1 MYSHDSPPQ
10 QPEIPR
16 YDAPFLPGAN
26 AAPPPMPIPP
36 AQEKTTRS
44 RPKTLPP
51 FPVPPEVRTTKT
63 PPTPRTSQ
71 RTPLPQ
77 KKRRG
82 TRLWVKLLLVFVPIL
97 VLIIGGLAVYPLYSY
112 FNHPAR
118 TVIHNFY
125 QAMKEQHYENA
136 YNLYAAQNG
145 LRDQLYST
153 GNAINYKRAVDFA
166 KACRNVDKQSGE
178 GPITQFALTS
188 FSTVNVLDDS
198 VTAIVNVMRG
208 GKSYTTHM
216 GLVQEGKSWK
226 IDYVDNLCSNLNPN

>member
-51 FPVPPEVRTTKT
+51 FPVPPEVRKKKT

-97 VLIIGGLAVYPLYSY
+97 ILVIIGLVFGLSLKNTND
-112 FNHPAR
+112 NHPAR
-118 TVIHNFY
+118 AVVQDFY
-125 QAMKEQHYENA
+125 KAMEQKNYKQAYS
-136 YNLYAAQNG
+136 YVNG
-145 LRDQLYST
+145 NNLRDNFLTLPTSHIYS
-153 GNAINYKRAVDFA
+153 NAEDFA
-166 KACRNVDKQSGE
+166 KACQAIDTQKGKITNFSITGFNATFNFFNDPVTASVTVTRGNQSY
-178 GPITQFALTS
+178 
-188 FSTVNVLDDS
+188 TVN
-198 VTAIVNVMRG
+198 I
-208 GKSYTTHM
+208 
-216 GLVQEGKSWK
+216 GLVQEGQSWK
-226 IDYVDNLCSNLNPN
+226 IDYVDNL